1 MVKDPHAQAE
11 KIYGQMIDL
20 LEELSLIYSD
30 AADGEDE
37 DQDEFAAADRDI
49 VEGLIEEGVE
59 RGMDE
64 ESVER
69 VFKSIAAFA
78 KKAREG

>member
-11 KIYGQMIDL
+11 KVYEQMIDL
-20 LEELSLIYSD
+20 LEELSTIYSD
-30 AADGEDE
+30 AAGEEDE
-37 DQDEFAAADRDI
+37 DEGEFAAADRDI
-49 VEGLIEEGVE
+49 VEGLIEEAVE
-59 RGMDE
+59 RGLDE

>member
-1 MVKDPHAQAE
+1 MVKDPHAAAE

-20 LEELSLIYSD
+20 LEELATIYGD
-30 AADGEDE
+30 AAGDEEEDP
-37 DQDEFAAADRDI
+37 DEFAAADRDI
-49 VEGLIEEGVE
+49 VDGLIEEGVE